1 LLALEKCEFLL
12 LEHLLDRAEPVRTF
26 GMARRG
32 AVKLAA
38 ARAPRWFGG
47 HQGFSRAR

>member
-1 LLALEKCEFLL
+1 MRTTVRVVIGVVLSPRVAALA
-12 LEHLLDRAEPVRTF
+12 AQ
-26 GMARRG
+26 
-32 AVKLAA
+32 VKPLAA